1 MMIQCDNENEKNQQE
16 ILKKYIKE
24 PVWSVYA
31 KRADFFKIGEKYG
44 IDPVIARIIRNRDIT
59 EDKDIEMYL
68 NGDIRYAHE
77 PSLMKDMEKGCR
89 IMKKKLASGSHVRII
104 SDYDVDGVMS
114 GYILYMGLHK
124 VADFILKYKNRNT
137 NHNAAF
143 QPDDKT
149 GDRDGNLM
157 TCEDEEDVRKAVID
171 YDIPHRIKDGYGI
184 NIRMVDAAYEDGVD
198 TIITCD
204 NGIAALDAVARA
216 KELGMT
222 VIVTDHHDIPYDV
235 NVNGSRRYRLP
246 VADAVIDHK
255 QQDCTYPCKELCG
268 AGVAYKFIQL
278 LYRISGI
285 PEQECQEFIE
295 FLGIATVCDVMN
307 LVDENRIF
315 VKMALNRLK
324 SSSNQGLSALIRNSG
339 RQDKRLSAF
348 DLGFIIGPC
357 INAAGRL
364 GDAKAS
370 MEFLLE
376 KDSYK
381 AEARAMELININNQR
396 KNMTIDGTKQAMD
409 ILEKNTLAK
418 CLMQP
423 DAEKENLDDLP
434 EGAVF
439 NKPSL
444 FDRVIVL
451 YIPDIHESLVGIIA
465 GRIKERYYRPVLLFT
480 DSEDRDILKGSGRS
494 IEGYNMYDELNKA
507 GDLFAKF
514 GGHEM
519 AAGFSIKREVLDE
532 LRSVLNQNEKMDEKT
547 LTPKLMIDV
556 PMPLSYNS
564 IYLTEQLQLIEP
576 FGKGN
581 EKPVFAQSGV
591 AVRRVNIMG
600 KNRNVM
606 RLTLAMDNGETIT
619 GLNFEPDVFIS
630 RIKEW
635 FGETECDKILKGMA
649 NNVVLDVAYYPDINE
664 YAGKKELQIRIIEYR
679 KHKD

>member
-1 MMIQCDNENEKNQQE
+1 MIQNNNENDSINRD

-24 PVWSVYA
+24 PIWSVYA
-31 KRADFFKIGEKYG
+31 KRADFFKIGEKYR
-44 IDPVIARIIRNRDIT
+44 IDAVIARIIRNRDII

-68 NGDIRYAHE
+68 NGDISYAHE
-77 PSLMKDMEKGCR
+77 PSLMKDMEKGCL
-89 IMKKKLASGSHVRII
+89 IMKERLESGSHVRII

-114 GYILYMGLHK
+114 SYILYKGLTK
-124 VADFILKYKNRNT
+124 TAEYIADSGIGIC
-137 NHNAAF
+137 
-143 QPDDKT
+143 DSKT
-149 GDRDGNLM
+149 VYAEDNIPVQHGNM
-157 TCEDEEDVRKAVID
+157 ETYQNFRKPVID

-184 NIRMVDAAYEDGVD
+184 NIRMVDAAYKDGVD

-204 NGIAALDAVARA
+204 NGIAAFDAAARA

-222 VIVTDHHDIPYDV
+222 VIVTDHHDIPYKTDED
-235 NVNGSRRYRLP
+235 GSRTYLLP
-246 VADAVIDHK
+246 EADAIIDYK

-278 LYRISGI
+278 LYRLCGI
-285 PEQECQEFIE
+285 PEEECQEFIE

-307 LVDENRIF
+307 LTDENRIF
-315 VKMALNRLK
+315 VKISLERLK
-324 SSSNQGLSALIRNSG
+324 SSRNYGLAALIRNSG
-339 RQDKRLSAF
+339 RQDKKLSAF

-381 AEARAMELININNQR
+381 AETRAMELININNQR
-396 KNMTIDGTKQAMD
+396 KNMTIEGTRQAMD

-418 CLMQP
+418 GLMQQ
-423 DAEKENLDDLP
+423 DDMKDNM
-434 EGAVF
+434 EEVF
-439 NKPSL
+439 AGEISKQPSL
-444 FDRVIVL
+444 VDNVIVL

-480 DSEDRDILKGSGRS
+480 DSEDTDILKGSGRS
-494 IEGYNMYDELNKA
+494 IEGYNMYDELSRVRH
-507 GDLFAKF
+507 LFVKF

-519 AAGFSIKREVLDE
+519 AAGFSIKRELLDE
-532 LRSVLNQNEKMDEKT
+532 LRVELNRNAHMDEKT

-556 PMPLSYNS
+556 PMPLSYND
-564 IYLTEQLQLIEP
+564 IPLTEQLRLLEP

-591 AVRRVNIMG
+591 SVRRVNIMG

-606 RLTLAMDNGETIT
+606 RLTLVMDNGETIT

-635 FGETECDKILKGMA
+635 FGEPECDRILKGMA
-649 NNVVLDVAYYPDINE
+649 NSVVLDVAYYPDINE
-664 YAGKKELQIRIIEYR
+664 YAGRKELQVRIIEYR
-679 KHKD
+679 KHED